1 MENVIATL
9 TGLFGSIVPESH
21 FLSNPSADV
30 VYPYLVFS
38 YEAEQR
44 EWGQDGAYIDVDIF
58 DNRGENQE
66 RIEFLLGQ
74 LKRELEHKAVMA
86 EDFYLRLRYEGSNP
100 LDTLSDVLQRRHIRF
115 YVTIDWRR
123 EYE

>member
-9 TGLFGSIVPESH
+9 TELFEGIVPESH

-30 VYPYLVFS
+30 LYPYLVFS

-100 LDTLSDVLQRRHIRF
+100 LDTLSDVLQRRHARF